1 MSTAQSVAPPRTT
14 SGTTSL
20 TSHRAITNKA
30 RLAGSA
36 DRASRD
42 GPLTPV
48 TDTNQAGPI
57 YTTSRDSL
65 VVDIRS
71 SGSLCKND
79 QAAGEGCVKR
89 VPRTSEPRDVGSGRR
104 LPLAVEA
111 PARYVHVRRRVIPC
125 EAAAPES
132 PVDPACRKGSVS
144 QAAPAYFSR
153 SAKVNCPVVDAI
165 GGAGFQ
171 PGSRYRYEFG
181 SR

>member
-111 PARYVHVRRRVIPC
+111 PARYVHVRRRVTKRVGCSYRNMINYQRRILSHIAVTRPQKS
-125 EAAAPES
+125 AA
-132 PVDPACRKGSVS
+132 
-144 QAAPAYFSR
+144 
-153 SAKVNCPVVDAI
+153 
-165 GGAGFQ
+165 
-171 PGSRYRYEFG
+171 
-181 SR
+181 

>member
-71 SGSLCKND
+71 SGSLYKSD

-89 VPRTSEPRDVGSGRR
+89 VPRTC
-104 LPLAVEA
+104 LP
-111 PARYVHVRRRVIPC
+111 
-125 EAAAPES
+125 
-132 PVDPACRKGSVS
+132 CR
-144 QAAPAYFSR
+144 
-153 SAKVNCPVVDAI
+153 
-165 GGAGFQ
+165 
-171 PGSRYRYEFG
+171 
-181 SR
+181 

>member
-20 TSHRAITNKA
+20 TCHRAITNKA

-79 QAAGEGCVKR
+79 QPAGEGCVKR

-111 PARYVHVRRRVIPC
+111 PARYVHVRRRVIRLFAVECGWGVTRRGQLRAETGRGP
-125 EAAAPES
+125 
-132 PVDPACRKGSVS
+132 RGSEDF
-144 QAAPAYFSR
+144 YLF
-153 SAKVNCPVVDAI
+153 
-165 GGAGFQ
+165 
-171 PGSRYRYEFG
+171 
-181 SR
+181 

>member
-89 VPRTSEPRDVGSGRR
+89 VPRT
-104 LPLAVEA
+104 LPDPEKLA
-111 PARYVHVRRRVIPC
+111 
-125 EAAAPES
+125 
-132 PVDPACRKGSVS
+132 
-144 QAAPAYFSR
+144 SR
-153 SAKVNCPVVDAI
+153 N
-165 GGAGFQ
+165 
-171 PGSRYRYEFG
+171 
-181 SR
+181 

>member
-111 PARYVHVRRRVIPC
+111 PARYVHVRRRVIRPYSTPLGKAVWTTQASAV
-125 EAAAPES
+125 AALTERA
-132 PVDPACRKGSVS
+132 ATAALSV
-144 QAAPAYFSR
+144 AGDAPAIMDHLT
-153 SAKVNCPVVDAI
+153 ACLH
-165 GGAGFQ
+165 
-171 PGSRYRYEFG
+171 
-181 SR
+181 

>member
-125 EAAAPES
+125 EAAAPTFPNHRTHILPGASHYIQEDA
-132 PVDPACRKGSVS
+132 PEEIVTAIKDWWPG
-144 QAAPAYFSR
+144 QAS
-153 SAKVNCPVVDAI
+153 
-165 GGAGFQ
+165 GG
-171 PGSRYRYEFG
+171 
-181 SR
+181 